1 MKKQLILIFSLVIIV
16 PILFISFFANRTSTE
31 LLSHELEKATINTT
45 TQIAENL
52 DMYFEGY
59 NNGLIMLSENID
71 AKEIIIHP
79 EYRPYLLGVFDNYL
93 TGHGEVVSAYMGTK
107 AGDMVIMPPQEL
119 PSDYDPRARPWY
131 KAAETATGPSWTD
144 PYSDASTGDMLVT
157 GTIPVFDNKNNY
169 IGAIGLDIVISSL
182 SDSVN
187 AKKIGENGYAILLD
201 SQNNVLTHP
210 NKDFIGV
217 PIPVKEI
224 DTAVNSK
231 DSGSVVYQFEGED
244 KFIYFTTLKT
254 TNWKLMGS
262 QSTTEIKNATAKM
275 IKALLLIGII
285 AVILSFVVAVIYSSY
300 PTKNIK
306 AIITEMEKIKD
317 GNLNTSLDL
326 KTKTELKDIGISYN
340 LVVETLTTIVGK
352 VKDVTV
358 NLEREAEN
366 LAATSEETAASAN
379 EVSRAVDEIAQG
391 ATSQAHDTDQA
402 VNLTNK
408 LDTQFITLMKNT
420 EAMLESANSIAK
432 GEKVGLEAVKELQL
446 KTKENNDATQLVG
459 SSINNLDEKSENIG
473 NIIGAISSIAEQ
485 TNLLALNASI
495 EAARAGEY
503 GKGFA
508 VVADEIRKL
517 AEESS
522 TAAQQIGTIINDI
535 QNETKKTV
543 SIMDD
548 VNTRSKDQT
557 ESVEKVNIAF
567 KEISSHIDEI
577 GMVIKKTGDFIGE
590 MDENKTNIVSSIENI
605 SSVSEQ
611 SAAGAEE
618 VTASM
623 DQQNLA
629 MEDVA
634 KAAEK
639 LNHLAA
645 ELNREVNKF
654 TL

>member
-16 PILFISFFANRTSTE
+16 PILVISFFANKTSTK
-31 LLSHELEKATINTT
+31 LLSRELENATINTT
-45 TQIAENL
+45 NQIAENL

-79 EYRPYLLGVFDNYL
+79 EYKPYLLGVLDNYL
-93 TGHGEVVSAYMGTK
+93 TGHAEVTSAYMGTK
-107 AGDMVIMPPQEL
+107 DGDMFIMPPQEL
-119 PSDYDPRARPWY
+119 PSDYDPRGRPWY
-131 KAAETATGPSWTD
+131 KAAETATGPAWTD
-144 PYSDASTGDMLVT
+144 PYSDASTGDMMVT
-157 GTIPVFDNKNNY
+157 GTIPVFDKNNKY
-169 IGAIGLDIVISSL
+169 IGAVGLDIVIAKL

-187 AKKIGENGYAILLD
+187 SRKIGNDGYAILLD

-210 NKDFIGV
+210 IEDLIGA

-224 DTAVNSK
+224 DDAVNSK
-231 DSGSVVYQFEGED
+231 DSSSVVYKFNGED

-254 TNWKLMGS
+254 NNWKLMGS
-262 QSTTEIKNATAKM
+262 QSTTEIQNATNKM
-275 IKALLLIGII
+275 IKALLLIGVI
-285 AVILSFVVAVIYSSY
+285 AVLLAFVVAIIYSSY
-300 PTKNIK
+300 PTNNIK
-306 AIITEMEKIKD
+306 EIVAEMEKVKD

-326 KTKTELKDIGISYN
+326 KTKTELKDIGINYN
-340 LVVETLTTIVGK
+340 LMVETLATIVGR
-352 VKDVTV
+352 VKDVTID
-358 NLEREAEN
+358 LESEAEN

-420 EAMLESANSIAK
+420 EAMLESANSIAES
-432 GEKVGLEAVKELQL
+432 EKIGLEAVEELQL
-446 KTKENNDATQLVG
+446 KTKENNNATKLVG
-459 SSINNLDEKSENIG
+459 TSINNLDEKSENIG
-473 NIIGAISSIAEQ
+473 NIIGTISSIAEQ

-503 GKGFA
+503 GRGFA

-535 QNETKKTV
+535 QSETKKTV

-548 VNTRSKDQT
+548 VNNRSKDQT

-567 KEISSHIDEI
+567 KEISEHIDEI
-577 GMVIKKTGDFIGE
+577 GIVIKKTGDFIGE

-629 MEDVA
+629 IEDVA

-639 LNHLAA
+639 LSHLAA
-645 ELNREVNKF
+645 ELNIEINKF
-654 TL
+654 QL